1 MPSLEKSFKC
11 IKNVIFDMDG
21 LLLDTEILY
30 TKAYENILLREFKI
44 KMPKDFKSKI
54 MGLNTDKVNEKFIET
69 FKLPITA
76 EKFQEIKDKELN
88 ALLSKNEKMP
98 GAKKLVEH
106 LHKKNIPIA
115 VATSSGQQS
124 FDLKTQNHK
133 EFFKLFNHIVLGSSD
148 PEVKKG
154 KPAPDIFLVCASR
167 FPNKPK
173 PEDCLVFEDSPNGVQ
188 GAKAA
193 GMQVVMVPDPNLDKE
208 QTKDATLVLKSLEE
222 FKPEAFGLASF

>member
-21 LLLDTEILY
+21 LLLDTETYYKQAISDIARSFGKVY
-30 TKAYENILLREFKI
+30 TSEVMNKIVGTPQTETCKIAIREMNLPLDLEQFRALFIKLSYSRMHNVPLL
-44 KMPKDFKSKI
+44 
-54 MGLNTDKVNEKFIET
+54 
-69 FKLPITA
+69 
-76 EKFQEIKDKELN
+76 
-88 ALLSKNEKMP
+88 P

>member
-30 TKAYENILLREFKI
+30 EKAYENIMNRYEMTFHKDYQMKILGCDTDTINKFFVDELGLPCTYEEFQSQ
-44 KMPKDFKSKI
+44 KD
-54 MGLNTDKVNEKFIET
+54 
-69 FKLPITA
+69 A
-76 EKFQEIKDKELN
+76 EMA
-88 ALLSKNEKMP
+88 ALSPHCNFMP